1 MSFITKPLGK
11 LVGSVTGA
19 NAAADASSD
28 AAATQAASAQAGIDL
43 NREQFSQIQQLLAPF
58 VQAGTGAL
66 SSYGNLLGTNGNGAQ
81 QNAINGIMGM
91 PAYTSALQQGEN
103 SILSNA
109 AATGG
114 LRSGNTQAALSQFA
128 PQLLTQLINQQLAG
142 FGNLS
147 SLGQNAAAGTGN
159 AGLQSTSNISNL
171 LQQQGA
177 ATAGGQLAQGQAQAN
192 NIGSLFKIGSAIF
205 GGF

>member
-1 MSFITKPLGK
+1 M
-11 LVGSVTGA
+11 
-19 NAAADASSD
+19 
-28 AAATQAASAQAGIDL
+28 Q
-43 NREQFSQIQQLLAPF
+43 PF
-58 VQAGTGAL
+58 VLSGTGAL

-114 LRSGNTQAALSQFA
+114 LRGGNTQAALSEFA
-128 PQLLTQLINQQLAG
+128 PQLLTQLISQQLAG
-142 FGNLS
+142 LGNLS
-147 SLGQNAAAGTGN
+147 SLGQNAAAGVGN
-159 AGLQSTSNISNL
+159 AGMSSANSISQL

-177 ATAGGQLAQGQAQAN
+177 ANAGGQLANGNAVRTSFGDGLSVLGAFT
-192 NIGSLFKIGSAIF
+192 GAKKAGIF
-205 GGF
+205 